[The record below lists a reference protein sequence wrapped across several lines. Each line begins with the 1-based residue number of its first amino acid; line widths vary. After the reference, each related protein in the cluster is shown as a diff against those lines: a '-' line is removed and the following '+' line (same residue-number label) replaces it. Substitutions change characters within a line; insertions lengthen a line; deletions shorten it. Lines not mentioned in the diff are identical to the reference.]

1 MKKFL
6 LIALAVTFAATTV
19 SAQNLGEAT
28 TTAQAANEALT
39 SGNYIEALKG
49 FESALEMAELCGG
62 EGLELAETCK
72 GVIPSIMLAISKDY
86 IKESKYDEAVGF
98 LTKTVAR
105 AGELESIG
113 VAEEAKALIPQV
125 YLQQGN
131 ELLKAKNTVKAA
143 EAFTKSLELDPEN
156 GTTALLLG
164 MSLEGS
170 DVVKAEEAYL
180 KAIQFG
186 QEDNAKRRLSN
197 MFLRQSQSA
206 LRDNKLEDVIEFAR
220 KSNEYL
226 PNANAFKLAAG
237 AAMKA
242 KNTVKAIEYYEGYL
256 NLAPTAKDAADI
268 TYTIAV
274 LAHQSGNNA
283 KAKEYY
289 SKLLGDPKYG
299 AAVKPIIDQ
308 L

>member
-6 LIALAVTFAATTV
+6 LIALAVIFAATTV
-19 SAQNLGEAT
+19 SAQDLGEAT

-39 SGNYIEALKG
+39 SGNYQEALKG
-49 FESALEMAELCGG
+49 FEAALEMAELCGG

-72 GVIPSIMLAISKDY
+72 GVIPSIMLAISKDF
-86 IKESKYDEAVGF
+86 IKEAKYDEAISY
-98 LTKTVAR
+98 LKKTVAR
-105 AGELESIG
+105 ADELESIG
-113 VAEEAKALIPQV
+113 VVEEAKTLIPQV

-131 ELLKAKNTVKAA
+131 DLLKAKDTAKAA

-164 MSLEGS
+164 MALEGS

-197 MFLRQSQSA
+197 MFLRQSQTA
-206 LRDNKLEDVIEFAR
+206 LRANKLEDVIEFAK
-220 KSNEYL
+220 KSNEYF
-226 PNANAFKLAAG
+226 PNANAYKLAAG
-237 AAMKA
+237 AAVRAKKA
-242 KNTVKAIEYYEGYL
+242 VQAIEYYEGYL
-256 NLAPTAKDAADI
+256 NLAPNAKDAADI

-274 LAHQSGNNA
+274 LAHQNGNNA
-283 KAKEYY
+283 KAKQYY

-299 AAVKPIIDQ
+299 AAVKPIVDQ